1 MITLA
6 VLVATTLA
14 GLSCVHVYWAAGGRW
29 GHGATVPERQ
39 GRPSFRPGRVA
50 TLFVAGLLGTA
61 SVLVLG
67 RVGLGPAAPPITLT
81 RLGTW
86 LVAAAFWLRAV
97 GDFRLVGVFRRERGT
112 RFARWDRRIYTP
124 LAFALALGTTVI
136 AAGTAAAPALL
147 AGSSGSSR
155 AEPDWLIVPGQRAGA
170 IHRTSDEAQLVEAY
184 GRGAVQP
191 IRVELGEGETAP
203 GTVLFAGDS
212 LRRVEV
218 LWHDTVAHAHPARLV
233 LRGRQSHWH
242 LPAGI
247 SLGTSLRELEQR
259 NGRAFTLTGFGWDYG
274 GAIVNWAEGA
284 LAAQLPG
291 VQLYLDP
298 GPAQYST
305 PTYHEVLGD
314 RDYSSGSPAMQALDP
329 QVYQIFVDL
338 E

>member
-97 GDFRLVGVFRRERGT
+97 GDFRLVGVFRRERGP
-112 RFARWDRRIYTP
+112 RCARWARRIYTP

-170 IHRTSDEAQLVEAY
+170 IHRTS
-184 GRGAVQP
+184 
-191 IRVELGEGETAP
+191 
-203 GTVLFAGDS
+203 
-212 LRRVEV
+212 
-218 LWHDTVAHAHPARLV
+218 
-233 LRGRQSHWH
+233 
-242 LPAGI
+242 
-247 SLGTSLRELEQR
+247 
-259 NGRAFTLTGFGWDYG
+259 
-274 GAIVNWAEGA
+274 
-284 LAAQLPG
+284 
-291 VQLYLDP
+291 
-298 GPAQYST
+298 
-305 PTYHEVLGD
+305 
-314 RDYSSGSPAMQALDP
+314 
-329 QVYQIFVDL
+329 
-338 E
+338 